1 MSQIIEMIDNAYYI
15 QASMQLCPE
24 YEHDAM
30 NCILSIFTIRKKTF
44 NMQQKVVFIW
54 SHLLAFI

>member
-1 MSQIIEMIDNAYYI
+1 MSQIIEIIDNVYYI
-15 QASMQLCPE
+15 HASMQLCPE

-44 NMQQKVVFIW
+44 NMQ
-54 SHLLAFI
+54 

>member
-1 MSQIIEMIDNAYYI
+1 MAQIIEIIDIAYYI

-24 YEHDAM
+24 YENDAM

-44 NMQQKVVFIW
+44 NIQ
-54 SHLLAFI
+54 